1 MRRQEAGAWPLGG
14 AQSTTS
20 VAWIPPGC
28 ARASLRILIDDDDRR
43 SGRIRPRSVYSSLM
57 VRKSY
62 RVHRARSTRRDDLS
76 VLAWV
81 SQNRRTEWRQGA
93 RFAGPATGSVEYCL
107 RSIRNSR
114 LQDDPRDT
122 LQDLV
127 RRAWCLLAHVA
138 PSYLSDALT
147 LLVSHLGTEPA
158 CWCCAAPSPL
168 RRAEPSSL
176 VRKSASR
183 RRPCRSDIP
192 SWRERGPG
200 DRLAC
205 GAVLFIDL
213 SRSGLQAPVESGHG
227 CLAVRIGC
235 DCVRFAAGHA

>member
-20 VAWIPPGC
+20 VAWILPPGC
-28 ARASLRILIDDDDRR
+28 ARASLRILTDDDDRR
-43 SGRIRPRSVYSSLM
+43 SGRIRPRSVYFSLM

-122 LQDLV
+122 LQDL
-127 RRAWCLLAHVA
+127 RSAGLLAHVA

-147 LLVSHLGTEPA
+147 LLVGHMGTEPA

-176 VRKSASR
+176 IRKSASR
-183 RRPCRSDIP
+183 RGRRRPR
-192 SWRERGPG
+192 
-200 DRLAC
+200 
-205 GAVLFIDL
+205 
-213 SRSGLQAPVESGHG
+213 
-227 CLAVRIGC
+227 
-235 DCVRFAAGHA
+235 